1 MQRYYQKALSC
12 HTLKDGGVRDA
23 ALLASAFERAKRII
37 QEKANGGSRSRSRS
51 RSPSHA
57 SPGPAAKKSKMYAS
71 MSSDSDDTDDEL
83 DATNPEEE
91 QDDAEVTEEDRVI
104 LGLRKP
110 FQDGAACL
118 DALRKY
124 VCVCFVGSARRG
136 GVLR

>member
-37 QEKANGGSRSRSRS
+37 QEKANGG
-51 RSPSHA
+51 SPSHA